1 LTCKILLRIKYPM
14 SERFSIFNGQFY
26 CQKCNEIVDT
36 SRLWTETKDVTWMC
50 SKKHI
55 SKVSMIPK
63 TKKDYDS
70 E

>member
-1 LTCKILLRIKYPM
+1 M

-55 SKVSMIPK
+55 SKVSMISK